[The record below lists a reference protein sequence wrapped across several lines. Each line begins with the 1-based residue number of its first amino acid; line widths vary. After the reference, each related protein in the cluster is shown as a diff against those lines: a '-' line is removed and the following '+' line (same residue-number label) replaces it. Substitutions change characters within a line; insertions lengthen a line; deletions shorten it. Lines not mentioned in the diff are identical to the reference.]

1 MEEKMKSNT
10 LRKLPL
16 DVIQQ
21 IKDTKDYE
29 DIEKFFINPEPGDE
43 SFNGDYVQDLVVQG
57 LFLGT
62 RKGGLLPP
70 NHLLTRM
77 IDQILWSL
85 FSYRKK
91 VHDLTVELHELK
103 EKK

>member
-1 MEEKMKSNT
+1 MKSNT

-29 DIEKFFINPEPGDE
+29 DIEEFFINPEPEDE
-43 SFNGDYVQDLVVQG
+43 SFTGDYVQDLVVEG

-62 RKGGLLPP
+62 KEGGIIPP
-70 NHLLTRM
+70 NILLRRM
-77 IDQILWSL
+77 IDQIQWS
-85 FSYRKK
+85 FFNYKKK
-91 VHDLTVELHELK
+91 VHDLTMEIQKLK